1 MRITKITTFVLK
13 APIGKERFLSSQ
25 AAFPERTSLLARLET
40 DTGLVGWGEGGQYG
54 PAEPVASAIHDV
66 LAPRVLGT
74 SPQAPAVTWE
84 RLYTATRDFGQK
96 GTYVEAISA
105 LDIALWDLFGQ
116 TLGVPVHTL
125 LGGAY
130 RDRVTAY
137 ATGFYYRGDQP
148 FDSPETLDAL
158 ETEAKGYVDAGFRV
172 LKTKIGLLSIEAD
185 AERLARIRAAVGP
198 DVPLLT
204 DANHA
209 YNGATALR
217 MGRVLETLNIGWFE
231 EPVVPED
238 RVGYRELRAALSI
251 PIAGGESEF
260 TRFGFRDLFVERCV
274 DIAQPDTCAAGGFTE
289 MQRILALAAAH
300 NVSVVPHVWG
310 SGIAVA
316 AALQVLAV
324 IPWQP
329 FTFNPLPLQNEPV
342 VEFDRN
348 PNPLRDDLLQTP
360 FALEDGCLRIPD
372 GPGLGVQVK
381 EDVIARFLTERRD
394 STID

>member
-1 MRITKITTFVLK
+1 MRITKIATFVLK
-13 APIGKERFLSSQ
+13 APLGKERFFSSQ
-25 AAFPERTSLLARLET
+25 AAFPERTSLLVRLET
-40 DTGLVGWGEGGQYG
+40 DEGLVGWGEGGQYG
-54 PAEPVASAIHDV
+54 PAEPVASVIHDV
-66 LAPRVLGT
+66 LAPWVLGS
-74 SPQAPAVTWE
+74 SPRAPAVTWE

-96 GTYVEAISA
+96 GTYVEAISG

-116 TLGVPVHTL
+116 SLGVPVHTL

-130 RDRVTAY
+130 RDRATAY
-137 ATGFYYRGDQP
+137 ATGFYYRG
-148 FDSPETLDAL
+148 
-158 ETEAKGYVDAGFRV
+158 DAGFRV
-172 LKTKIGLLSIEAD
+172 LKTKIGLLSVEAD

-198 DVPLLT
+198 EVVLLT

-209 YNGATALR
+209 YNRATALR
-217 MGRVLETLNIGWFE
+217 MGRALETLNIGWFE

-238 RVGYRELRAALSI
+238 RAGYQELRVALSI

-329 FTFNPLPLQNEPV
+329 FTFNPVPLQNEPM

-360 FALEDGCLRIPD
+360 FALEDGALRIPD

-381 EDVIARFLTERRD
+381 EDVVTRFVTESRESLADEKR
-394 STID
+394 